1 MEAALAK
8 LVAAAGPKADEALSL
23 AMKILQN
30 ILDNPAEPKFRRL
43 NPNSAKLRSG
53 LLAFDGAADFLTA
66 AGFVQSGDGTFE
78 APQSASTGLIAAR
91 AALVRHRQRLQQKL
105 QAEQMS
111 SGADMVAAGYR
122 AAVAGGAQ
130 GAGHAELKA
139 ILGQASGPEA
149 LELLERI
156 LVNVRRYPDSPK
168 YRCVSLTKSA
178 GQKVLPAAPLM
189 QLAGFERTTSETGE
203 DCLRLARPNP
213 DKLERIW
220 AMIWWA
226 TRPMPPLELPPPPAG
241 CGASFVQHALGALLG
256 AAIGDALGAVLGGKG
271 PYEVS
276 AEEVDKALEMC
287 GGGIW
292 GVAPGQTTGNTE
304 LMICLAD
311 SLAETPDGGKGAL
324 RQLPLEDLAVRYGN
338 WGRSFPF
345 RAERASLQA
354 FQRPLAA
361 VHMIG
366 NAREVNQKSLG
377 SGALV
382 RCMPLAVLGAVHGAP
397 SVAGNL
403 ACQDAELSHPSTV
416 IGTASA
422 AFVVASSCLISTGG
436 DRAAALAEVQ
446 QWAKREHEA
455 ATKGKAGPVE
465 VEGTQGWTHLSSGVQ
480 ERVQKRDPG
489 ASEKWTPP
497 GDKLVACEQVTGWI
511 TTALSGT
518 EQLPFSDSSTAALL
532 SGEVGSVEIPLMH
545 AFRHLKAGSS
555 METAMRAVIAG
566 GSDAS
571 TNAMIVGGLLGA
583 ALGLQ
588 ALPER
593 WVQAVLASDP
603 SDGVNRPTEYRTNR
617 LPALLKSLIGT

>member
-8 LVAAAGPKADEALSL
+8 LVASAGPKADEALSL

-43 NPNSAKLRSG
+43 NPNSAKLRSA
-53 LLAFDGAADFLTA
+53 LLAFDGALDFLTA
-66 AGFVQSGDGTFE
+66 AGFVRSGDGTLE
-78 APQSASTGLIAAR
+78 APQSAAKTLIDAR
-91 AALVRHRQRLQQKL
+91 GALVRRNELLQRKR

-111 SGADMVAAGYR
+111 SGNDMITAGYR
-122 AAVAGGAQ
+122 AAVEGGAK

-139 ILGQASGPEA
+139 ILGQASGKEA

-168 YRCVSLTKSA
+168 YRCVSLAKSA
-178 GQKVLPAAPLM
+178 GQKVLPAAALM
-189 QLAGFERTTSETGE
+189 QLAGFERTKSESGE
-203 DCLRLARPNP
+203 DCLRVERPNS

-226 TRPMPPLELPPPPAG
+226 TRPALPLQLPPPPAG
-241 CGASFVQHALGALLG
+241 HGATLVDHAFGALLG
-256 AAIGDALGAVLGGKG
+256 AAIGDALGASLGGKG
-271 PYEVS
+271 LYEVS

-292 GVAPGQTTGNTE
+292 GVAPGQPTGNTE

-311 SLAETPDGGKGAL
+311 SLVEAPDGGKGAL
-324 RQLPLEDLAVRYGN
+324 RQFPLEDLAVRYGN

-345 RAERASLQA
+345 RAERACMQA
-354 FQRPLAA
+354 FQRPLPS
-361 VHMIG
+361 VHMIE
-366 NAREVNQKSLG
+366 NSREVNPKSLG

-416 IGTASA
+416 IGVASA
-422 AFVVASSCLISTGG
+422 AFVVASSSLISTSG
-436 DRAAALAEVQ
+436 DRSAALSQVK

-455 ATKGKAGPVE
+455 SAKGMPSPVE
-465 VEGTQGWTHLSSGVQ
+465 VEGPQGWTHLSSGVQ
-480 ERVQKRDPG
+480 ERIQNRQPG

-497 GDKLVACEQVTGWI
+497 GDKLVACEQVSGWI

-518 EQLPFSDSSTAALL
+518 EQLPFSDLSAGALL
-532 SGEVGSVEIPLMH
+532 NGEVGSVEIPLMH
-545 AFRHLKAGSS
+545 AFRHLQAGST
-555 METAMRAVIAG
+555 METAMRAVLAG
-566 GSDAS
+566 GGDAS
-571 TNAMIVGGLLGA
+571 TNAMVVGGLLGA
-583 ALGLQ
+583 AHGLQ

-603 SDGVNRPTEYRTNR
+603 SEGVNRPTEYRADR
-617 LPALLKSLIGT
+617 LPALLKSLVGT